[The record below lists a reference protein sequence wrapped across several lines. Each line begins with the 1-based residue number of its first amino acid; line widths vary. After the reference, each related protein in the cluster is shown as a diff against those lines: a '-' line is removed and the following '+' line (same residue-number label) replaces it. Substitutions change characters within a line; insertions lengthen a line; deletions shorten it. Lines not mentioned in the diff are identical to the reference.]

1 MGTEDLLTSPMI
13 AATPSVALAALRW
26 GITPLAAILLGAAL
40 LAGCGGDGDGGE
52 EERETAVLTEGCG
65 SVPPP
70 PDRRVPPPKGDF
82 ELKAPAT
89 AVVRT
94 SEGTFEIALDS
105 ERAPQTTGSF
115 AHLVRRRFYDGLD
128 FHRIEPGFVVQG
140 GDPVGDGTGGPGY
153 CLQEEPPGDLVYAPG
168 VVAMA
173 KTQVEPP
180 GFSGSQFFVV
190 TNPADAGL
198 PPDYALLGEVS
209 RGFDVVQAIDELG
222 SPGGEP
228 RRPVEIERITLRE
241 GA

>member
-1 MGTEDLLTSPMI
+1 MG
-13 AATPSVALAALRW
+13 
-26 GITPLAAILLGAAL
+26 AILLAAAL
-40 LAGCGGDGDGGE
+40 LAGCGGDDDGDSDQP
-52 EERETAVLTEGCG
+52 ETVVLTEGCG

-70 PDRRVPPPKGDF
+70 AAKQVPPPKGSF
-82 ELKAPAT
+82 ELTQPTT

-105 ERAPQTTGSF
+105 ERAPKTAGSF
-115 AHLVRRRFYDGLD
+115 AHLVREKFYDGLD

-153 CLQEEPPGDLVYAPG
+153 CIQEVPPEDLVYGPG

-180 GFSGSQFFVV
+180 GYSGSQFFVV

-209 RGFDVVQAIDELG
+209 SGFDVVQKIDALG

-228 RRPVEIERITLRE
+228 KQPVTIETIRLKE
-241 GA
+241 G

>member
-1 MGTEDLLTSPMI
+1 MG
-13 AATPSVALAALRW
+13 
-26 GITPLAAILLGAAL
+26 AILVASAL
-40 LAGCGGDGDGGE
+40 LAACGGDDDGDSAE
-52 EERETAVLTEGCG
+52 PETVVLTEGCG

-70 PDRRVPPPKGDF
+70 AEKEVPPPKGDF
-82 ELKAPAT
+82 ELTEPAT

-105 ERAPQTTGSF
+105 ERAPKTTGSF
-115 AHLVRRRFYDGLD
+115 AHLVREKFYDGLD

-153 CLQEEPPGDLVYAPG
+153 CIQEDPPEDLVYGPG

-180 GFSGSQFFVV
+180 GYSGSQFFVV

-198 PPDYALLGEVS
+198 PPDYALLGEVTS
-209 RGFDVVQAIDELG
+209 GLDVVQAIDALG
-222 SPGGEP
+222 SPGGKPQEA
-228 RRPVEIERITLRE
+228 VTIESITLR
-241 GA
+241 GGR